1 MAELVY
7 AHGLGPCPARGGGSI
22 PLRPTN
28 MISALQKQ
36 EDGTI
41 ILTVTIPW
49 DRVEQTKA
57 EAVEEQSK
65 NAQMPG
71 FRKGKAP
78 KKLVEEK
85 LDQEKIREEILRKL
99 LPQTYLEA
107 LKEHNLNP
115 IMSPQIHIEKL
126 EEGKDWQYVAK
137 TSELPEVDLLDYK
150 ENVRKVT
157 AKGKIIVPGKKEEP
171 VSFEEITK
179 AILDSVKVKIP
190 KIIMDREVD
199 RLLSQTLDEIKRL
212 GMTLDQ
218 YLASTGKTAEILR
231 NEYEA
236 KAVNDIKLE
245 FVLQKIADTEKITVS
260 EEEINKT
267 IKDAKTEDERK
278 NLEAN
283 KYLLATIIRQRKT
296 LEFLRSL

>member
-1 MAELVY
+1 
-7 AHGLGPCPARGGGSI
+7 
-22 PLRPTN
+22 